1 MLFPVP
7 IPGVVGMDLVVGRFE
22 AGGARV
28 GAAIHPD
35 GRTGCTVVLL
45 PQASPY
51 AVHLGGGAS
60 SLRQVAAQVPGHSV
74 QSADAFLLTGGSAYG
89 LDAAGGVL
97 RALEA
102 MGRGT
107 PVGRM
112 RVPAVPA
119 AALYDLAVTGTNRP
133 DAALGEQA
141 VRMAEAGGPIEGRVG
156 AGAGA
161 TVGKALGIDR
171 ASPGGQAVVT
181 AVLPEGTRVSALAV
195 VNAFGSVRDPETG
208 RFEAGPRAPDG
219 RILDTEDLILQGAPP
234 EMTGPGH
241 TTLAAIV
248 TDARLGREECLRAAW
263 LASQALP
270 FCIRPTWT
278 AWDGDVVFLASCG
291 EMSCSLHRVGLAA
304 RAALQEAILRAVRLA
319 REDSRV
325 VPGGRA

>member
-1 MLFPVP
+1 VQLLHGCF
-7 IPGVVGMDLVVGRFE
+7 DS
-22 AGGARV
+22 GGARV
-28 GAAIHPD
+28 GAATHPG
-35 GRTGCTVVLL
+35 GRTGCTVVVL
-45 PQASPY
+45 PEASPY

-74 QSADAFLLTGGSAYG
+74 QVADAFLLTGGSAFG

-119 AALYDLAVTGTNRP
+119 AALYDLALAGDQRP
-133 DAALGEQA
+133 DAPLGERA
-141 VRMAEAGGPIEGRVG
+141 VRQAQEGGTIEGRVG

-171 ASPGGQAVVT
+171 ACPGGQAVVT
-181 AVLPEGTRVSALAV
+181 AVLPDGPRVSALVV

-208 RFEAGPRAPDG
+208 TWEAGPRTDDG
-219 RILDTEDLILQGAPP
+219 RILDTEKWILQGPPP
-234 EMTGPGH
+234 EMAGPGH
-241 TTLAAIV
+241 TTLAVVV
-248 TDARLGREECLRAAW
+248 TNVRLGREECLRAAW

-270 FCIRPTWT
+270 FCIRPAWT
-278 AWDGDVVFLASCG
+278 AYDGDVVFLASCG
-291 EMSCSLHRVGLAA
+291 EVPCSLHRVGLAA
-304 RAALQEAILRAVRLA
+304 REALQAAIVRAVRMA
-319 REDSRV
+319 RQDFRETS
-325 VPGGRA
+325 GGGA

>member
-1 MLFPVP
+1 MELL
-7 IPGVVGMDLVVGRFE
+7 PGWFD
-22 AGGARV
+22 AGGARI
-28 GAAIHPD
+28 GAATHAG

-45 PQASPY
+45 PGASPY

-119 AALYDLAVTGTNRP
+119 AALYDLALTGADRP
-133 DAALGEQA
+133 DGLLGEQA
-141 VRMAEAGGPIEGRVG
+141 VRMAEAGGRVEGRVG

-171 ASPGGQAVVT
+171 ACPGGQAVAT
-181 AVLPEGTRVSALAV
+181 AVLREGVRVSAV
-195 VNAFGSVRDPETG
+195 
-208 RFEAGPRAPDG
+208 
-219 RILDTEDLILQGAPP
+219 
-234 EMTGPGH
+234 
-241 TTLAAIV
+241 
-248 TDARLGREECLRAAW
+248 
-263 LASQALP
+263 
-270 FCIRPTWT
+270 
-278 AWDGDVVFLASCG
+278 
-291 EMSCSLHRVGLAA
+291 
-304 RAALQEAILRAVRLA
+304 
-319 REDSRV
+319 
-325 VPGGRA
+325 